1 MLNKIKKFY
10 NNMSIA
16 TKAALWFVFC
26 NIMQKGISTITVP
39 LFTRLLTTAEYGT
52 YSLYISW
59 FNILTIVT
67 SLNLYY
73 GVFNNAL
80 NRIRDKC
87 ERDKYVSS
95 MQGLTITL
103 TIVLIIIY
111 APFQDFWSNLL
122 GLNKL
127 VLWLMMAELLVE
139 PALQFWSARQRFEYR
154 YKTMVSVT
162 LLKSALNPVLG
173 LILVIIARDDK
184 ALARIVSV
192 VAVEVVIAGSIM
204 VLQFVRGKTF
214 YSKDNWKYA
223 LGFNIPLI
231 PHYLSGTIL
240 NQGDRIM
247 IQNMVG

>member
-1 MLNKIKKFY
+1 
-10 NNMSIA
+10 
-16 TKAALWFVFC
+16 
-26 NIMQKGISTITVP
+26 
-39 LFTRLLTTAEYGT
+39 
-52 YSLYISW
+52 
-59 FNILTIVT
+59 
-67 SLNLYY
+67 
-73 GVFNNAL
+73 
-80 NRIRDKC
+80 
-87 ERDKYVSS
+87 
-95 MQGLTITL
+95 
-103 TIVLIIIY
+103 
-111 APFQDFWSNLL
+111 
-122 GLNKL
+122 
-127 VLWLMMAELLVE
+127 
-139 PALQFWSARQRFEYR
+139 
-154 YKTMVSVT
+154 MVSVT

-247 IQNMVG
+247 IQNMVGESEVGIYSVAYSIGMLVQLFTNAINNSLTPWMYENLNR